1 MSSRAGGT
9 GSWLAFLHLD
19 GRRLWIFLALCAGLA
34 VLETLGDAGRE
45 LLRYERD
52 AIAAGEWWRLL
63 TGHVVHLGWRHFAL
77 NVMGLALMWALFFP
91 DYSPAR
97 WAVILLA
104 SVLAI
109 DVAFLAIERQIDWY
123 VGLSGSL
130 HGVMVAGTVAH
141 IRRRERDAFILAP
154 FLVIK
159 LAWEQLGGA
168 MPYSSDPGGNVV
180 VDAHL
185 YGALGGLLASLFPVR
200 RTVARP
206 ML

>member
-1 MSSRAGGT
+1 MSSQVRDSR
-9 GSWLAFLHLD
+9 SWLAFLHLD
-19 GRRLWIFLALCAGLA
+19 GRRLWIFLALCVGLA
-34 VLETLGDAGRE
+34 VLEACGDAGRE

-97 WAVILLA
+97 WVAILLVSA
-104 SVLAI
+104 LAI
-109 DVAFLAIERQIDWY
+109 DVAFLTIERHIDWY
-123 VGLSGSL
+123 VGLSGAL

-159 LAWEQLGGA
+159 LAWEQFGGA
-168 MPYSSDPGGNVV
+168 MPYSSDPGANVV

-185 YGALGGLLASLFPVR
+185 YGALGGLLVSLVPFR
-200 RTVARP
+200 RAVARP